1 MGNLFGFAKEI
12 FAEKEEISTDKFID
26 ELISRYNLR
35 EEVSNVQTLYSGLDA
50 RDFSALEHMYTRTR
64 QLTDYLNDAIFSKY
78 KDYLEKIVR
87 IEAYAEAYAI
97 TDEELSSDVHC
108 KEWDN
113 YLASFTEGKIYQSD
127 LFLTMH
133 MRRSITYLAMLVE
146 KRYIWNYECAQHYMS
161 LYNDGTFKI
170 NPMKVYKECC
180 IAQRFIKVNVD
191 IH

>member
-1 MGNLFGFAKEI
+1 MKNLFGFAKEI

-26 ELISRYNLR
+26 ELIGRYNLR
-35 EEVSNVQTLYSGLDA
+35 EEVSNVQTLYTGLDD
-50 RDFSALEHMYTRTR
+50 RDFCALEHMYTRTR

-87 IEAYAEAYAI
+87 IEAYA
-97 TDEELSSDVHC
+97 TDKELSSDAL
-108 KEWDN
+108 EWDN

-146 KRYIWNYECAQHYMS
+146 KGHLYNYECAQHYMS